1 MKKTT
6 SKVAEERRGFLKNI
20 ATGAAALSLSMLTP
34 PIKLSAFPLDNDMS
48 DADAWFKKVK
58 GKHRIVF
65 DATRPN
71 GTMPFAWPKIF
82 QLTNASTGTPEND
95 LGVVVVLRH
104 EAIPYAMENRLWQK
118 YKFGERYKIDDG
130 QTKLPSVRNM
140 FWEPKPGDFKIP
152 GVGNVEIGI
161 NQLQD
166 HGVMF
171 CVCNM
176 ALTVNSAVAAEAMK
190 MDATEVYNDWKSGIL
205 PGIQIVPS
213 GVWAVG
219 RAQENG
225 CTYCYAG

>member
-1 MKKTT
+1 MKKTI
-6 SKVAEERRGFLKNI
+6 SKVADDRRNFLKNI
-20 ATGAAALSLSMLTP
+20 ATGTAALSLAMFAP
-34 PIKLSAFPLDNDMS
+34 PIKLSASALNYDPG

-58 GKHRIVF
+58 GKHRVVF
-65 DATRPN
+65 DTTQPN
-71 GTMPFAWPKIF
+71 GILPFAWPKIF
-82 QLTNASTGTPEND
+82 QLTNAATGTPESD
-95 LGVVVVLRH
+95 MGVVVILRH
-104 EAIPYAMENRLWQK
+104 EAIPYAMESRLWEK
-118 YKFGERYKIDDG
+118 YKFGEMFKIDDAK
-130 QTKLPSVRNM
+130 TKAPSTRNM
-140 FWEPKPGDFKIP
+140 FWQPKSGDFKVP
-152 GVGNVEIGI
+152 GVGPVEIGI

-176 ALTVNSAVAAEAMK
+176 ALTVNSAATAEEMK

-225 CTYCYAG
+225 CAYCYAG